1 MVGLPRKIVRISV
14 PRGRPGYQRV
24 VFDSGEVLLVRS
36 EDLEGLHLQPNAAVD
51 ASTLEQVRALD
62 ASARATG
69 VAYQLL
75 SIRMR
80 SRRELTDRLR
90 RRGFPDSLIDEVLTK
105 LENAGLVDDARF
117 AEAWVMGR
125 IALRP
130 SGAVRLRRELWQ
142 KGVAREVVDQT
153 LSAALSPLDEEEL
166 AMRVAQARRQRY
178 RTLPPRIAARRL
190 AAVLHRRGFAAGV
203 TASVIRQTLGQSIGT
218 VEE

>member
-1 MVGLPRKIVRISV
+1 MVGPAVKVVRVSV
-14 PRGRPGYQRV
+14 PRGRPGYQQT

-117 AEAWVMGR
+117 AEAWVRGR
-125 IALRP
+125 VALRP

-142 KGVAREVVDQT
+142 KGVARDVVEQT
-153 LSAALSPLDEEEL
+153 LAAALSPLDEEEL

-190 AAVLHRRGFAAGV
+190 AAVLHRRGFTTGV
-203 TASVIRQTLGQSIGT
+203 TVSVIRRTLGQSIGT